1 MKLMKFLLV
10 LAACVIAG
18 QASAAIS
25 VRDDAGN
32 MVVLPRPAQRVVTL
46 APHATEMVFAAGGG
60 DRIVGTVGYSDF
72 PPAARDIRRIGN
84 HRQIDIERI
93 IALKPDL
100 LIVWLHGNSERQ
112 LEHIRKLG
120 IPFYYSEPHKLDD
133 IPNSVLRIGQLLGTE
148 TQAQQ
153 TAAGQR
159 RQLATLSEQFGN
171 RPPVRVFYQVWGRP
185 LYTLNGEH
193 ILTDVIRLCGG
204 ENIFAKL
211 PTTAPT
217 VSTESVLMENP
228 EVIITGDR
236 RDKTKAGLEIWES
249 YSTMLAVR
257 RGNLFAIDADL
268 LNRAGPRLIAGAAA
282 VCEKLEQA
290 RSRRSERK

>member
-1 MKLMKFLLV
+1 
-10 LAACVIAG
+10 
-18 QASAAIS
+18 
-25 VRDDAGN
+25 
-32 MVVLPRPAQRVVTL
+32 
-46 APHATEMVFAAGGG
+46 MVFSAGGG

-72 PPAARDIRRIGN
+72 PPAARNIPRIGD
-84 HRQIDIERI
+84 HRQIDLERI

-112 LEHIRKLG
+112 LEPIRKLG

-133 IPNSVLRIGQLLGTE
+133 IPRSVLRIGQMMGTE
-148 TQAQQ
+148 IQAQQ
-153 TAAGQR
+153 SADQQR
-159 RQLATLSEQFGN
+159 RQLAKLSAQYRN

-193 ILTDVIRLCGG
+193 ILSDAIRLCGG

-211 PTTAPT
+211 SVTAPT
-217 VSTESVLMENP
+217 VSIESVLLENP

-236 RDKTKAGLEIWES
+236 RDEKRAGLEVWNT
-249 YSTMLAVR
+249 YSTLLAVQR
-257 RGNLFAIDADL
+257 DNLFAIDADL
-268 LNRAGPRLIAGAAA
+268 LNRAGPRLIDGAIA

-290 RSRRSERK
+290 RGRRNERK

>member
-1 MKLMKFLLV
+1 MKFFMLV
-10 LAACVIAG
+10 AACLFAG
-18 QASAAIS
+18 QVSAAIS

-32 MVVLPRPAQRVVTL
+32 TIVLQRPAQRVVTL
-46 APHATEMVFAAGGG
+46 APHATELVFAAGGG

-72 PPAARDIRRIGN
+72 PPAARGIPRVGD

-120 IPFYYSEPHKLDD
+120 IPFYYSEPHKLED
-133 IPNSVLRIGQLLGTE
+133 IPRSVLRIGQMLGTE
-148 TQAQQ
+148 SHAQKS
-153 TAAGQR
+153 ADEQR
-159 RQLATLSEQFGN
+159 RQIKKLSERYRN
-171 RPPVRVFYQVWGRP
+171 LPSVRVFYQVWDRP

-193 ILTDVIRLCGG
+193 ILSDVIRICGG

-211 PTTAPT
+211 KATAPT
-217 VSTESVLMENP
+217 VSAESVLAENP
-228 EVIITGDR
+228 EVIIAGDR
-236 RDKTKAGLEIWES
+236 RDKTKAGLEIWEP
-249 YSTMLAVR
+249 YSTMLAVQ

-268 LNRAGPRLIAGAAA
+268 LNRAGPRLIAGAAV
-282 VCEKLEQA
+282 VCEKLDEA
-290 RSRRSERK
+290 RNRRSERK

>member
-1 MKLMKFLLV
+1 MMKLSLI
-10 LAACVIAG
+10 LAACLIAG
-18 QASAAIS
+18 HASAAIS

-32 MVVLPRPAQRVVTL
+32 TVVLQRPAQRIVTL
-46 APHATEMVFAAGGG
+46 APHATELVFAAGGG
-60 DRIVGTVGYSDF
+60 NRIVGTVGYSDF
-72 PPAARDIRRIGN
+72 PPAARDIPRIGD

-100 LIVWLHGNSERQ
+100 LIIWLHGNSERQ

-133 IPNSVLRIGQLLGTE
+133 IPRSILRIGQMMGTDS
-148 TQAQQ
+148 QAQK
-153 TAAGQR
+153 TADEQR
-159 RQLATLSEQFGN
+159 RQLAQLSEQYRN
-171 RPPVRVFYQVWGRP
+171 RAPVRVFYQVWGRP

-193 ILTDVIRLCGG
+193 ILSDAIRLCGG
-204 ENIFAKL
+204 ENIFSSL
-211 PTTAPT
+211 PATSPT
-217 VSTESVLMENP
+217 VSVESVLMENP

-236 RDKTKAGLEIWES
+236 RDKSKAGLEIWET
-249 YSTMLAVR
+249 YPTMLAVR

-282 VCEKLEQA
+282 ICEKLDQA
-290 RSRRSERK
+290 RIRRTERK